1 MLNIVVKQLLLYNR
15 SIRAWYSCTAVD
27 LIGVISSNAEH
38 KLGED
43 TSGECSQ
50 YRHYKSRQ
58 YVYTLIHVWRR
69 LKIIPIPEVERKHVC
84 LVNCKHG
91 QISVS

>member
-58 YVYTLIHVWRR
+58 YVYTNTNSEKTHQVNVLNIGITSHVSMC
-69 LKIIPIPEVERKHVC
+69 IP
-84 LVNCKHG
+84 
-91 QISVS
+91 